1 MNTIS
6 YKHNLE
12 RNSYLLYICSRKR
25 FVKGTEAFPSSI
37 FKKKCGY
44 IMSTASPLEQ
54 IKEFLLRFIEKSE
67 DIFPVEVKMT
77 PGNQITVLLDAD
89 NGITI
94 EKCTA
99 INKALYKYIE
109 ESGFFTDG
117 NFSLEVSSPGL
128 DKPLKLHR
136 QYKKNIGRK
145 VEVELN
151 DGTKLEGN
159 LSHVNEEDITIEEK
173 QGKKGKKITM
183 KTTTILF
190 NEIKHTTVLI
200 TF

>member
-1 MNTIS
+1 
-6 YKHNLE
+6 
-12 RNSYLLYICSRKR
+12 
-25 FVKGTEAFPSSI
+25 
-37 FKKKCGY
+37 
-44 IMSTASPLEQ
+44 MSTASPLEQ
-54 IKEFLLRFIEKSE
+54 IENFLSRLIEQSG
-67 DIFPVEVKMT
+67 DIFLVEVKIT
-77 PGNQITVLLDAD
+77 PGNQITILLDAD

-109 ESGFFTDG
+109 ESGLFPDG
-117 NFSLEVSSPGL
+117 NFSLEVSSPGV

-151 DGTKLEGN
+151 DGTKLEGK
-159 LSHVNEEDITIEEK
+159 LTQVNEEDITIEEK
-173 QGKKGKKITM
+173 LGTGKKSTM

-190 NEIKHTTVLI
+190 NQIKHTTVLI

>member
-1 MNTIS
+1 
-6 YKHNLE
+6 
-12 RNSYLLYICSRKR
+12 
-25 FVKGTEAFPSSI
+25 
-37 FKKKCGY
+37 
-44 IMSTASPLEQ
+44 MSTASPLEQ
-54 IKEFLLRFIEKSE
+54 IENFLSRLIEQSG
-67 DIFPVEVKMT
+67 DIFLVEFKIT

-109 ESGFFTDG
+109 ESGLFPDG
-117 NFSLEVSSPGL
+117 NFSLEVSSPGV

-151 DGTKLEGN
+151 DGTKLEGK
-159 LSHVNEEDITIEEK
+159 LTQVNEEDITIEEK
-173 QGKKGKKITM
+173 LGTGKKSTM

-190 NEIKHTTVLI
+190 NQIKHTTVLI